1 MVELSKENQQKEDLI
16 NEANKALEELTDDKH
31 DIKAKLKHFI

>member
-1 MVELSKENQQKEDLI
+1 MSELSKENFLKEELI

-31 DIKAKLKHFI
+31 DIKAKFKHLL